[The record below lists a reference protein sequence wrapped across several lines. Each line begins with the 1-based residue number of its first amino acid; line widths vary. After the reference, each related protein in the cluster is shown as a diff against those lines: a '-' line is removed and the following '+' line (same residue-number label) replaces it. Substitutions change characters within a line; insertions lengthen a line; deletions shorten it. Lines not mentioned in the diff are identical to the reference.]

1 MSDIEDEEF
10 RKQMEV
16 QRLAFERQFGS
27 LEEMGYEDETKKEES
42 DDTEESEY
50 EEKIPVENSS
60 ESESEAEEFDSDIE
74 VDVNEQH
81 IKKEPVVKKGPK
93 VISFGSTIKDEVDVF
108 SGVKLTDKMIKEM
121 QNTKKKAVL
130 NHKKNNKPELEDDEY
145 DEETER
151 KNLQNDIELQNFIRD
166 SHLLNS
172 FGGSN
177 FNSSKDVVGKA
188 RMKVMESQMKALVS
202 QNKHISNKNKVGIVD
217 GLEKV
222 PINIRKGMITKH
234 KKRIDNYEAN
244 AKDNGIVLA
253 KQAKGSF
260 RKIDFTYK
268 KDIERRIG
276 KGVKADMG
284 KNNIM
289 RDKGLKI
296 NAIGRSSRNGLVI
309 SKNEIKRVTGDGQN
323 RGRGK
328 KGKRK

>member
-1 MSDIEDEEF
+1 MSDTEDDEF
-10 RKQMEV
+10 KKQMEV

-27 LEEMGYEDETKKEES
+27 LEEMGFEDETKRQESDVSTDSSEEEES
-42 DDTEESEY
+42 TESGSE
-50 EEKIPVENSS
+50 KS
-60 ESESEAEEFDSDIE
+60 EHEEFDSDLELDIE
-74 VDVNEQH
+74 EQH
-81 IKKEPVVKKGPK
+81 DTIEPIVSKKEPK
-93 VISFGSTIKDEVDVF
+93 VISFGNSIKDEVDKF

-121 QNTKKKAVL
+121 QNKKKQPSKEQPD
-130 NHKKNNKPELEDDEY
+130 HQSDDY
-145 DEETER
+145 DEDTER

-188 RMKVMESQMKALVS
+188 RMKVMESQMKTLIS
-202 QNKHISNKNKVGIVD
+202 SNNHISNKNKANLVD
-217 GLEKV
+217 KLEKV
-222 PINIRKGMITKH
+222 PVNIRKGMINKH
-234 KKRIDNYEAN
+234 KKRIEKYEAD
-244 AKDNGIVLA
+244 ARDNGIVLA

-276 KGVKADMG
+276 KGIKADMS
-284 KNNIM
+284 KNNVM

-309 SKNEIKRVTGDGQN
+309 SKNEIKKVTGEYN
-323 RGRGK
+323 NKSRGK
-328 KGKRK
+328 KGKGRR